1 MNRREHDRKRRR
13 FTQRIHALLG
23 AAYAD
28 GMPWAG
34 PRIDRRMRRLRL
46 RRNHPRHARFRDDLG
61 RHSCAP
67 RGVVPRLP
75 RRHSVGLRIMKRD

>member
-28 GMPWAG
+28 GMPWAVHG
-34 PRIDRRMRRLRL
+34 LTDACADCDSVATLRGMPGSGMIWADI
-46 RRNHPRHARFRDDLG
+46 HVRHEA
-61 RHSCAP
+61 SCPAY
-67 RGVVPRLP
+67 RGVTPWGFA
-75 RRHSVGLRIMKRD
+75 S